1 MRRREFIL
9 IGAASLVVPGAVW
22 AGTTTYRPG
31 LAREELAAGETVFLD
46 FTATWCSTCAA
57 QSRVIEA
64 LKAENAAYEQNVSF
78 IEVDWDI
85 YGNRELSRSLNIP
98 RRSTLVV
105 LKGDQELG
113 RTVAGTSRKVIKQL
127 MDIALTAATA

>member
-1 MRRREFIL
+1 MRRREFIQ
-9 IGAASLVVPGAVW
+9 IGAASLVAPAAIW

-31 LAREELAAGETVFLD
+31 LAREELAAGKVVFLD

-57 QSRVIEA
+57 QSRVMEA
-64 LKAENAAYEQNVSF
+64 LKTENEAYEQNVSF

>member
-1 MRRREFIL
+1 MRRREFMIL
-9 IGAASLVVPGAVW
+9 SAASVAVPMAGW
-22 AGTTTYRPG
+22 AGTTGYRPG
-31 LAREELAAGETVFLD
+31 LALEELAADKTVFLD

-57 QSRVIEA
+57 QSRVMEA
-64 LKAENAAYEQNVSF
+64 LKAENPAYEQNISF

-113 RTVAGTSRKVIKQL
+113 RTVAGTSRKVIKGL
-127 MDIALTAATA
+127 MDIALAAAVA